1 MDNKISE
8 YLNSEQFIGLDRLL
22 VLQRRFDGSI
32 AARLGIT
39 SLAPIGFVA
48 GLTLGFLI
56 FG

>member
-1 MDNKISE
+1 MDNKISD
-8 YLNSEQFIGLDRLL
+8 YLNSGQFIGLDRLL